1 METGHRPSS
10 LPKRLDFESLMS
22 HEIIPRSSLSYFES
36 QLFLHQNYEVLAFV
50 VHDSNKKLSNKEK
63 FTINKASTA
72 NIVRENN
79 YIKNLKSI

>member
-36 QLFLHQNYEVLAFV
+36 QLFLHQNYEVLAIV
-50 VHDSNKKLSNKEK
+50 AHDSNKKLSSKEE
-63 FTINKASTA
+63 FTINKASIA
-72 NIVRENN
+72 IIVRENN
-79 YIKNLKSI
+79 YFKNLKSI